1 MTARAAG
8 RILHPK
14 TTVRWRL
21 TLLYGGLFLV
31 SGAALLAVTYGL
43 ADKTTITRDTPV
55 EAIVHAVSGKGS
67 PTPRN
72 ANAASTP
79 TVPTGNVTI
88 TGGGLP
94 TASAKPAGTA
104 LATGSGGGQRAPS
117 ATRSANQVA
126 IGGASAPGLLRE
138 LRATAPGLLRNLR
151 AAGYLTPNVNATFP
165 PGPGGRQALKE
176 FFSNGPGRRAIT
188 FVGTQQRVSDL
199 HQLIVESSIALAVMA
214 LISAALGWLVAGRV
228 LRPLRTMTSTTQQ
241 ISEISLDRRLA
252 MEGPRDELRQL
263 ADTIDGLLERLEAA
277 FDAQRRFVA
286 NASHELR
293 TPLTAARAMLEM
305 IISDPNA
312 TIETFRETCVHV
324 LDESER
330 QEQLIDALLALAQGQ
345 RGIDHREAMDLS
357 AIAGEVVSRQ
367 GPEAALRGLTLDAS
381 LEPALV
387 SGDPRLIERLV
398 SNLVEN
404 AIRHN
409 VPAGRVDIRVAP
421 AAGRAIL
428 EVVNTG
434 PEVPEDQ
441 VDRLLQPFQRLT
453 PERLGHGDGLG
464 LGLSIVAAIANAH
477 NAELDAR
484 PAPGG
489 GLDIAVRFR
498 RPLDIDLVPTLPE
511 APRQAAIA
519 AAS

>member
-1 MTARAAG
+1 MTARAAVG

-31 SGAALLAVTYGL
+31 SGAALLAVTYTL
-43 ADKTTITRDTPV
+43 ADNTTFTRTAPAA
-55 EAIVHAVSGKGS
+55 EIVQHSVSLGGS
-67 PTPRN
+67 P
-72 ANAASTP
+72 
-79 TVPTGNVTI
+79 V
-88 TGGGLP
+88 LP
-94 TASAKPAGTA
+94 S
-104 LATGSGGGQRAPS
+104 GS
-117 ATRSANQVA
+117 
-126 IGGASAPGLLRE
+126 GGASATATPLINAAATPGAVKPTRTPPAGSVPNFLQFQARVGQLR
-138 LRATAPGLLRNLR
+138 
-151 AAGYLTPNVNATFP
+151 
-165 PGPGGRQALKE
+165 QKALQEYKD
-176 FFSNGPGRRAIT
+176 FFSKGPGRKAIV
-188 FVGTQQRVSDL
+188 FVTTQQRVSDL

-241 ISEISLDRRLA
+241 ISETSLDRRLA
-252 MEGPRDELRQL
+252 MDGPRDELRQL
-263 ADTIDGLLERLEAA
+263 ADTIDGLLERMEAA

-305 IISDPNA
+305 IISDPHA
-312 TIETFRETCVHV
+312 TVETFRETCVQV
-324 LDESER
+324 LDESDQ

-345 RGIDHREAMDLS
+345 RGIDHREPVDLA
-357 AIAGEVVSRQ
+357 AIAGQVVARQ
-367 GPEAALRGLTLDAS
+367 EPEADLRGLTLDAS
-381 LEPALV
+381 LEPAPV

-409 VPAGRVDIRVAP
+409 VPSGRVEIRVAP
-421 AAGRAIL
+421 TAGRASL

-434 PEVPEDQ
+434 PVVPEDQ
-441 VDRLLQPFQRLT
+441 IDRLLQPFQRLAAD
-453 PERLGHGDGLG
+453 RQGHGEGLG
-464 LGLSIVAAIANAH
+464 LGLSIVAAIASAH

-489 GLDIAVRFR
+489 GLDVEVRFR
-498 RPLDIDLVPTLPE
+498 RPLDTDLLPAQPE
-511 APRQAAIA
+511 GERQAVIA
-519 AAS
+519 AAPQMHAKL